1 MAREISGDLKLTDQ
15 RFAIVV
21 TRFNDFVTTK
31 LLAGAIDALTRHGCA
46 EDNIT
51 HVHVP
56 GSFEIP
62 LTAMRLAKS
71 GEYDAVI
78 CVGCVIRGETPH
90 FDYICSEVTKGVAQA
105 GMESGVPVTYGVIT
119 ADTIEQAIQ
128 RAGAKAGNKGAE
140 AAMAAI
146 EMVNLFARIPVK

>member
-1 MAREISGDLKLTDQ
+1 MAREISADLKVTDQ

-31 LLAGAIDALTRHGCA
+31 LLSGAVDALTRHGCP

-78 CVGCVIRGETPH
+78 CLGCVIRGETPH
-90 FDYICSEVTKGVAQA
+90 FDYLWVKEKRMDLYQTIKAKESELDALKEARLSEVMAIIHDWRTLVLQA
-105 GMESGVPVTYGVIT
+105 YF
-119 ADTIEQAIQ
+119 EQRNQASDETP
-128 RAGAKAGNKGAE
+128 RT
-140 AAMAAI
+140 
-146 EMVNLFARIPVK
+146 